1 MNRFNQ
7 NFTDQVNKIKDS
19 VKQKYNINTSNN
31 ILLIIQELIGLDDR
45 DGVYLELGTYRG
57 STLLSCAE
65 ASVFF
70 NLKTKL
76 IGLDTFQ
83 GFPDNLTANN
93 YDHPNHFIELFN
105 RGVISKKHFEKASER
120 TKNFKSLSHL
130 NKEYFKDID
139 FIFEHVKRYDNISLI
154 KSEIKDARKL
164 VDEPIK
170 VLFFDCDLY
179 QSYIDGLNIFYD
191 KVIKGGSIIFDEYFS
206 YKYPGALQAVIDFF
220 KEKNP
225 EIIKYM
231 TEEGFERVMI
241 RKT

>member
-31 ILLIIQELIGLDDR
+31 ILLIIQELIRLDDR

-65 ASVFF
+65 ACDFF

-76 IGLDTFQ
+76 IGLDTFK
-83 GFPDNLTANN
+83 GFPDNLSANN

-105 RGVISKKHFEKASER
+105 SGVISKKHFEDASKR
-120 TKNFKSLSHL
+120 TNNLTSLSHL

-139 FIFEHVKRYDNISLI
+139 LIFKHVKRYDNISLI
-154 KSEIKDARKL
+154 KSEIKDSRKL
-164 VDEPIK
+164 VDKPIK